1 VHTAEIGRV
10 NGKLYA
16 FLSIDPQGNNVP
28 ARLVIVDLSDPAAPK
43 EVFTKVIGNPYVH
56 DTFVRDGILFLAL
69 WNDGVEIWDIGG
81 GGKGGTPSAPV
92 VLGRVSTVGGQVHNI
107 WWYQDQVTGSKRYAF
122 VGQEGP
128 GSVGSSSIGD
138 IHVIDVTDFTN
149 PKEIAFYNVPGAGTH
164 NFSVDEKSGVLYAAY
179 YNGGVQALDVRGDL
193 STCPGADNLTN
204 GITRCSLA
212 LMNRRIGTGLTTL
225 NRQIYVWGVQY
236 QNGRLYAS
244 DMLAGLYVLNA
255 AK

>member
-1 VHTAEIGRV
+1 
-10 NGKLYA
+10 
-16 FLSIDPQGNNVP
+16 
-28 ARLVIVDLSDPAAPK
+28 
-43 EVFTKVIGNPYVH
+43 
-56 DTFVRDGILFLAL
+56 
-69 WNDGVEIWDIGG
+69 
-81 GGKGGTPSAPV
+81 
-92 VLGRVSTVGGQVHNI
+92 
-107 WWYQDQVTGSKRYAF
+107 
-122 VGQEGP
+122 
-128 GSVGSSSIGD
+128 
-138 IHVIDVTDFTN
+138 VIDVTDFTN